1 MIHDKLKC
9 FGVYNPNE
17 EDQASLINW
26 ADANNI
32 IVFSHRKLIDA
43 YLGVNTDG
51 KLYWMSNVIEF
62 DENVITM
69 ETFRE
74 LAGLSKPEVTQHR
87 VTAPDI
93 LNQANAEMSDRA
105 KTYDAPAGERSMAKT
120 VAAFNAIFGKDLTE
134 VEGWQLMA
142 ILKIVRSSQ
151 GDFRLDNFVDGA
163 AYMGLA
169 GEAASGAE
177 DGGGE

>member
-9 FGVYNPNE
+9 FGVYVTDIAE
-17 EDQASLINW
+17 ATEIQEW
-26 ADANNI
+26 AIKNGLKVKI
-32 IVFSHRKLIDA
+32 G
-43 YLGVNTDG
+43 LGDYFGTDG
-51 KLYWMSNVIEF
+51 HGKYGWMGE
-62 DENVITM
+62 DECSDNIITM

-74 LAGLSKPEVTQHR
+74 LAGLSQSRT
-87 VTAPDI
+87 TAPDI
-93 LNQANAEMSDRA
+93 LKQANSEMGDRA

>member
-9 FGVYNPNE
+9 FGVYTYDSLAEATEIQEWAIKNGLKSWVGGLGDYFGANGHGKYGWMD
-17 EDQASLINW
+17 EDECS
-26 ADANNI
+26 DNI
-32 IVFSHRKLIDA
+32 
-43 YLGVNTDG
+43 
-51 KLYWMSNVIEF
+51 
-62 DENVITM
+62 ITM

-74 LAGLSKPEVTQHR
+74 LAGLSQSRT
-87 VTAPDI
+87 TAPDI

-134 VEGWQLMA
+134 VEGWQFMV

-169 GEAASGAE
+169 GEAASGG
-177 DGGGE
+177 DGV